1 MLNRSGRVAERPR
14 LYAKAEQALRQRLA
28 IDSMQAGVVQ
38 HGLYLR
44 AKQCKWPARRAAL
57 RQHLHQTRGRC
68 ALFDTERYTRHLEDA
83 FTLMW
88 LRHTQGLAPADIEVP
103 ARA

>member
-1 MLNRSGRVAERPR
+1 MLQAVGLPELVTQTP
-14 LYAKAEQALRQRLA
+14 EQYEHAAWQLA
-28 IDSMQAGVVQ
+28 QD
-38 HGLYLR
+38 
-44 AKQCKWPARRAAL
+44 PARRAAL

-83 FTLMW
+83 FTQMW